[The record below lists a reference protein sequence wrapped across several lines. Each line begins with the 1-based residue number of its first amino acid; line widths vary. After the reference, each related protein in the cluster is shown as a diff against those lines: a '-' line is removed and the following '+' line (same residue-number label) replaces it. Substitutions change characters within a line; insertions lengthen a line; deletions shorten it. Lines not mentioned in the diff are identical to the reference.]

1 MRSDKFLVEFINQ
14 LTKKDIFIAVWIA
27 GAALFTYLLWS
38 YQKKANQRNFKTLK
52 PTNKSTSIKITKTD
66 IHRKD

>member
-66 IHRKD
+66 VHRKD

>member
-38 YQKKANQRNFKTLK
+38 YQKKANQRNFKTLE

-66 IHRKD
+66 IDRKD

>member
-66 IHRKD
+66 IDRKD

>member
-66 IHRKD
+66 ID

>member
-38 YQKKANQRNFKTLK
+38 YQKKASQRNFKTLK